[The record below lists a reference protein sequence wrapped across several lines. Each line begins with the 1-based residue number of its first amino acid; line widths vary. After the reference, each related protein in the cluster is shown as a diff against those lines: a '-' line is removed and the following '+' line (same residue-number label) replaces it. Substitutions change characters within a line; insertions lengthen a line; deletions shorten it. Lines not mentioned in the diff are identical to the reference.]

1 MIYYELL
8 DHTADLGIRVT
19 ADDIYELFEGGAHT
33 MFDQIVD
40 RSVLSGA
47 AKESLTVSGI
57 DKPDLLIGWL
67 RELLYLWNGRER
79 LVKWVHIEQMDDTH
93 IAASIWHDPF
103 DPAKHEILSDIKA
116 VTYHGVTVEQTPKG
130 WVATVIFDV

>member
-1 MIYYELL
+1 MMHYELL

-19 ADDIYELFEGGAHT
+19 ADDIYELFEAAAHAMLDQLIDRTVLNGAT
-33 MFDQIVD
+33 
-40 RSVLSGA
+40 
-47 AKESLTVSGI
+47 KESLTVSGM

-67 RELLYLWNGRER
+67 RELLYIWNGRER

-103 DPAKHEILSDIKA
+103 DPATHEITSDIKA
-116 VTYHGVTVEQTPKG
+116 VTYHGVNVEQTSQG
-130 WVATVIFDV
+130 WQATVIFDV